1 MLTRATFRGLK
12 GTALLTA
19 VILAAAC
26 APATE
31 NNGPTA
37 DDNPAPAA
45 ATAQYDEWD
54 DPAPAPQA
62 AYSTPAPAPRPKP
75 KPAPVRHK
83 TTANL
88 PGGSEFE
95 VMLVNELVSNVVLA
109 GEPVEGRIVDAVR
122 ADGHT
127 VIPAGTRVEGVISQ
141 VQKAKHIG
149 GKAMVAVAWTGVI
162 LPGGGSLAIEG
173 GLMAEAKGTTKKDT
187 AIIAGSAVGGA
198 LLGKLL
204 GGDSKD
210 AAIGALV
217 GGGVGT
223 AVAAKRGDE
232 AILIAE
238 TMGWVKTLASA
249 DLRIR

>member
-26 APATE
+26 SPATE

-37 DDNPAPAA
+37 DDNAAPAA
-45 ATAQYDEWD
+45 ATAQNDEWD
-54 DPAPAPQA
+54 DPAPAPRA
-62 AYSTPAPAPRPKP
+62 EYSAPAP
-75 KPAPVRHK
+75 KPAPKPSRPK
-83 TTANL
+83 APATANL
-88 PGGSEFE
+88 PGGTEFE
-95 VMLVNELVSNVVLA
+95 VMLVNELASNVALA
-109 GEPVEGRIVDAVR
+109 GEPVEGRIIDAVR
-122 ADGHT
+122 VNGRT
-127 VIPAGTRVEGVISQ
+127 VIPAGTRVEGVISE
-141 VQKAKHIG
+141 VEKAKHIG
-149 GKAMVAVAWTGVI
+149 GRAMVAVAWTGVI

-198 LLGKLL
+198 LLGKIL

-210 AAIGALV
+210 AAIGAVV

-223 AVAAKRGDE
+223 AVASKRGDE